1 MAVNLKL
8 PKKVHSVNG
17 VRIGTACAGIKQTK
31 RDDIALFVFDV
42 GTVVAGVYTQSHFA
56 AAPVL
61 IAKDHEWTST
71 SWIINSGNAN
81 AATGDR
87 GKNDASKT
95 CKVVG
100 AQLFQSD
107 HTVQPFSTGVIGEF
121 LPMDKV
127 EAAVS
132 DAVSALDPSSWE
144 LAAKAIMTTDTQP
157 KIASS
162 QITIDDQLITF
173 TGIAKGSGMIKP
185 DMATMLAFMA
195 SDVRIE
201 RPVLKEMT
209 KEITEKSFNRIT
221 VDGDTST
228 NDCFMLAC
236 TGAVDMLPIKDTKD
250 SRYTKVKEG
259 LVDLARTL
267 AQAIVRDGEGAT
279 KFVSVIVEGGADEEE
294 CLTVAYSIAESPLI
308 KTALFAGDP
317 NWGRFCMAIGKA
329 PIIDV
334 DTRLISL
341 WLDDVLVANAGMLSE
356 SYTEEEGARVLGN
369 DEFSVKIDLGR
380 GPARTEIWTTDLSYE
395 YVKINSEYRT

>member
-1 MAVNLKL
+1 VAVNLKL

-61 IAKDHEWTST
+61 IAKDHEPTST

-95 CKVVG
+95 CEVVG

-107 HTVQPFSTGVIGEF
+107 DTVQPFSTGVIGEF
-121 LPMDKV
+121 LPMDKL
-127 EAAVS
+127 EAAIS

-144 LAAKAIMTTDTQP
+144 RAARAIMTTDTQP

-162 QITIDDQLITF
+162 QITVDDQLITF

-185 DMATMLAFMA
+185 DMATMLAFIA
-195 SDVRIE
+195 SDVLIE

-209 KEITEKSFNRIT
+209 KEISEKSFNRIT

-236 TGAVDMLPIKDTKD
+236 TGAVDMLSIKDTND

-329 PIIDV
+329 PIMDV
-334 DTRLISL
+334 DTRLIRL

-369 DEFSVKIDLGR
+369 NEFSVKIDLGR
-380 GPARTEIWTTDLSYE
+380 GSASTEIWTTDLSYE